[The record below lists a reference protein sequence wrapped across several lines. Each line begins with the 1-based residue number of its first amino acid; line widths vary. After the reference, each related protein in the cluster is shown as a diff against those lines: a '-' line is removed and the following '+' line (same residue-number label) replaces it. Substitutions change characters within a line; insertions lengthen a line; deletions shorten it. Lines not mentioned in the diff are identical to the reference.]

1 MEQPLTRLQSPG
13 ESKDGCVTEDD
24 QDEDQTT
31 SSSSLSSPPVLAV
44 QAEPQPPSVPP
55 PPNAVRQHF
64 VTAECDSIGSNPSSN
79 ASVAEEIACSACTL
93 DSSGGGG
100 GFAPPAAPP
109 SEENIAQLMSMG
121 FDRPAVEAALRSAE
135 NNVQIAADRLLASS

>member
-1 MEQPLTRLQSPG
+1 MFSEGIASLLPSFCGSIAGYLYVTNVRGVQSWRLPAAV
-13 ESKDGCVTEDD
+13 ERAL
-24 QDEDQTT
+24 
-31 SSSSLSSPPVLAV
+31 SLFNGSPPTPGNFRGAR
-44 QAEPQPPSVPP
+44 A
-55 PPNAVRQHF
+55 R
-64 VTAECDSIGSNPSSN
+64 NPSRR
-79 ASVAEEIACSACTL
+79 AGGAGGAGL
-93 DSSGGGG
+93 GSSGGGG